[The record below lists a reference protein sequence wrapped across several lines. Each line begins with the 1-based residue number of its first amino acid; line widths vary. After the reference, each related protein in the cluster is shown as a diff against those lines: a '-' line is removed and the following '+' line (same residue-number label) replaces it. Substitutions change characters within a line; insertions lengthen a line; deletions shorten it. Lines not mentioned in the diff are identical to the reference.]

1 MDEME
6 EKLGAILGNPEM
18 MGKIMSMAQALG
30 SQEPKQ
36 EKEAPPE
43 PMPDL
48 GMIKK
53 LSGLSR
59 QSGVDRQQQAL
70 LRALEP
76 YLSSQRLRKL
86 ENAMRSAKMAKLAI
100 SVLGVQGGKFSTG
113 R

>member
-18 MGKIMSMAQALG
+18 MGKIMSMAQSLG
-30 SQEPKQ
+30 AQEPKAD
-36 EKEAPPE
+36 KTPE

-59 QSGVDRQQQAL
+59 QTGVDRQQQAL
-70 LRALEP
+70 LKALDP
-76 YLSSQRLRKL
+76 YLSPQRLRKL